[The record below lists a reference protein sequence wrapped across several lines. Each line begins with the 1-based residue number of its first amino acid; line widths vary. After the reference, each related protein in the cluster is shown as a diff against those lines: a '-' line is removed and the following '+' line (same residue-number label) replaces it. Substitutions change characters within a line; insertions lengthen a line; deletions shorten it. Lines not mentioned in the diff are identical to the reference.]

1 MPIRRAAWRL
11 KLAEVEALD
20 CAKMAP
26 LTVCGKLL
34 SPADRRVW
42 QQALAMLM
50 GLKRRNGFGDNEL
63 TAAVKAVLH
72 HAVASRNCEDCGV
85 TVTRVAASSGGE
97 RSGPRPGAIPKP
109 AGGPIRIESPA
120 ARSKPL
126 ASIESA
132 ASHLRNEIN
141 EE

>member
-1 MPIRRAAWRL
+1 
-11 KLAEVEALD
+11 
-20 CAKMAP
+20 MAP

-42 QQALAMLM
+42 QQALAMLI

-63 TAAVKAVLH
+63 TAAVKAALH

-97 RSGPRPGAIPKP
+97 RPPRPGAIPKP

-120 ARSKPL
+120 SHSHRICCKPPT
-126 ASIESA
+126 
-132 ASHLRNEIN
+132 
-141 EE
+141 